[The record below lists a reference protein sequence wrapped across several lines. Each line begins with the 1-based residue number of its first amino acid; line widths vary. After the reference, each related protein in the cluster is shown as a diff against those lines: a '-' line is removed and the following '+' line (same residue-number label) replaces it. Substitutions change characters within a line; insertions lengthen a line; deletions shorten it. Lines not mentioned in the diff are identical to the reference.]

1 MKSAFLSRFTPSLM
15 PPEALEAIFVRRER
29 EVERTVALIRESVL
43 TAGKS
48 HALFVGPRG
57 IGKTHLVSLVYHRLQ
72 AMEDLRDRVRVAWLR
87 EEEWG
92 VSSFLDVLQRILR
105 ALAEAD
111 PALEPRLAAVQ
122 AAQTEAAAEQTAR
135 DLLRE
140 IVGERTLL
148 LLAENLDDL
157 FDGIGVEGQKRF
169 RAFLQDTRFTTILA
183 TSQSLFSGV
192 SRQTAPFY
200 NFFRTQHLSGLTL
213 EDVILLLTKIA
224 ELEEDAPLVA
234 FLHTSAGR
242 ARVRAVHHLAGGSP
256 RVYVIFSEFLTREAL
271 DDLVAPFLKMLDEL
285 TPYYQSKMRSLS
297 PLQRKIVEILS
308 DARGALPVK
317 EIAARSYSSHQTI
330 SSQLKVLRERGYVR
344 AQAIG
349 RDSLYELQEPLMRL
363 CLEVKKQRG
372 EPIKLFVDFLRL
384 WCTREDLERRLTF
397 LPPNAWLT
405 ETHLREALRRSE
417 TEEDPRVVACLKDY
431 ESFASQDD
439 HEKALQV
446 NEELIAIRGS
456 ASDWASKGWQLDQLR
471 RHIEALDAY
480 NQASVVDPTD
490 ADVLRF
496 KSYVLIRLERND
508 EALTALNQSLTLNP
522 GNAVTWASK
531 GLVFGIQEH
540 YGEALAAFEQSL
552 VLDMSKAT
560 VWEFKGRAL
569 YDLDRNEE
577 ALVAME
583 QSLTL
588 DPNKAEAWNNKGK
601 ILGMLGDE
609 EQALASLD
617 RAVLLDKNNPVYRLD
632 RAETLIYLG
641 RWFEVFEVIAELL
654 PQFQDKPN
662 ELFVFTL
669 AAVSQLLVG
678 DQAQWQARAETLTA
692 LYLGHGSGLMLGQ
705 ALVSTL
711 PIVLSPQ
718 ISSAARSLW
727 HERWEAAA
735 AGNMEFRF
743 PLRLM
748 DTAIRYR
755 DSGDPPDPRILLE
768 LPQEERSIVESLLD
782 GVDADE

>member
-29 EVERTVALIRESVL
+29 EAERTVALIRESLL

-48 HALFVGPRG
+48 HTLFVGPRG
-57 IGKTHLVSLVYHRLQ
+57 IGKTHLVSLIFHRLR
-72 AMEDLRDRVRVAWLR
+72 AMDDLRDHLRVAWLR

-105 ALAEAD
+105 ALAEED
-111 PALEPRLAAVQ
+111 PALEPRLAAVL

-200 NFFRTQHLSGLTL
+200 NFFRTQHLSGLSL
-213 EDVILLLTKIA
+213 EDAILLLTKIA
-224 ELEEDAPLVA
+224 QLEEDAPLAA

-271 DDLVAPFLKMLDEL
+271 DELVAPFLKMLDEL

-308 DARGALPVK
+308 DARGAIPVK
-317 EIAARSYSSHQTI
+317 EIAARSFSTHQTI
-330 SSQLKVLRERGYVR
+330 SSQLKGLRDRGYVR
-344 AQAIG
+344 AQPIG

-372 EPIKLFVDFLRL
+372 EPIRLFVDFLRL

-405 ETHLREALRRSE
+405 KTHLREALRRSE
-417 TEEDPRVVACLKDY
+417 TEEDPRVAACLKDWRLFF
-431 ESFASQDD
+431 EQGN
-439 HEKALQV
+439 HEKALEV
-446 NEELIAIRGS
+446 REDLTAIRS
-456 ASDWASKGWQLDQLR
+456 DASDWIMVAEHLSELNR
-471 RHIEALDAY
+471 YEEAISA
-480 NQASVVDPTD
+480 
-490 ADVLRF
+490 
-496 KSYVLIRLERND
+496 LERVLLLNPKD
-508 EALTALNQSLTLNP
+508 IASLFNKGVMLTYLGRHEQALATYEQALTLSLYP
-522 GNAVTWASK
+522 GESWFFK
-531 GLVFGIQEH
+531 GFGLSNLER
-540 YGEALAAFEQSL
+540 YDEALAAFDQSL
-552 VLDMSKAT
+552 ALDSRHVDA
-560 VWEFKGRAL
+560 WECRGLMLRRLGRA
-569 YDLDRNEE
+569 EE
-577 ALVAME
+577 AME
-583 QSLTL
+583 SYEHAIKL
-588 DPNKAEAWNNKGK
+588 DPNNVIFHLN
-601 ILGMLGDE
+601 
-609 EQALASLD
+609 
-617 RAVLLDKNNPVYRLD
+617 RT
-632 RAETLIYLG
+632 ETLLHLG
-641 RWFEVFEVIAELL
+641 RWSQAFEAVSDLL
-654 PQFQDKPN
+654 PQFQDKPK
-662 ELFVFTL
+662 ELVDFTTL
-669 AAVSQLLVG
+669 AVRHLLAG
-678 DQAQWQARAETLTA
+678 EQAQWQTRTETLAA
-692 LYLGHGSGLMLGQ
+692 LYLQYGSDLILGQ
-705 ALVSTL
+705 ALTAAL
-711 PIVLSPQ
+711 PDLLSPQ
-718 ISSAARSLW
+718 ISSAARVFW

-735 AGNMEFRF
+735 AGKAELRL

-748 DTAIRYR
+748 DTAVRYR

-768 LPQEERSIVESLLD
+768 LPQEERSILESLL
-782 GVDADE
+782 GSADAGG